1 MQWNIVVVGCG
12 GTGSAFLQKLARFQY
27 SAEENI
33 NVTIID
39 GDIVEEKNL
48 KRQNFFEANVNY
60 PKAES
65 IVKLAANSYGLE
77 WRCLNEYLLNVSQL
91 DSVFKSLANNSS
103 VEILVGCVDNH
114 RARQVME
121 EWFSSIRNGFY
132 IDSANDESD
141 GEVVVAVKT
150 NGLEISPS
158 RAYYYPDVLTD
169 SSPSV
174 VELSCEA
181 MNISSPQ
188 HQLVNDLAGNI
199 LMNVICKIF
208 NRNIPTGQIIFD
220 CKTNMVKHLSYIN
233 GQLKV

>member
-91 DSVFKSLANNSS
+91 DSVFKPLANNSS

-169 SSPSV
+169 
-174 VELSCEA
+174 A
-181 MNISSPQ
+181 MNISDPQ

-199 LMNVICKIF
+199 IMNVICKIF